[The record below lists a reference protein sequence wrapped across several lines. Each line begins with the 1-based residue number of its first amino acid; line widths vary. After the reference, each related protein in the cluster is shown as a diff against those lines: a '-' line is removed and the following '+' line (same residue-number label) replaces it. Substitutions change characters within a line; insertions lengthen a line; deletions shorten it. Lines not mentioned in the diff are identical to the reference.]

1 MMLISAST
9 WMHLGGEMMAAER
22 KVILETRG
30 LTKHYGG
37 VQALNNADFKMYA
50 DEHIAIVGDNGAGK
64 STFVRNIT
72 GVEQPTAGEVLI
84 DGQPVRF
91 KAPTD
96 ARAHGI
102 ETVYQN
108 LALADHLNVPE
119 NIFLGREEVYFEFG
133 PLSWLKK
140 KAMVR
145 RADALLAE
153 TGIKIPDAK
162 QPVAGMSGGQR
173 QCVAISR
180 AAGWGSK
187 LIIMDEPTA
196 ALGIQETTRVENI
209 IRGLKTRG
217 VPVIIVSHNLR
228 QVFNLVDR
236 IVVFRQGRIA
246 GVLDAKIASGNDVV
260 AMITGVDQGVH
271 QNASYI

>member
-1 MMLISAST
+1 MQT
-9 WMHLGGEMMAAER
+9 PR
-22 KVILETRG
+22 KIILETKS

-37 VQALNNADFKMYA
+37 VQALNNADFKMYS
-50 DEHIAIVGDNGAGK
+50 DEHVAIVGDNGAGK

-72 GVEQPTAGEVLI
+72 GVEQRTSGDVLF
-84 DGQPVRF
+84 DGVSVNF
-91 KAPTD
+91 NAPSE
-96 ARAHGI
+96 ARAMGI

-108 LALADHLNVPE
+108 LALADHLDVPS
-119 NIFLGREEVYFEFG
+119 NIFLGREEVYFKAG
-133 PLSWLKK
+133 PLSWLNK
-140 KAMVR
+140 KAMHK
-145 RADALLAE
+145 RAIELLDD
-153 TGIKIPDAK
+153 TGIKIPDLT

-196 ALGIQETTRVENI
+196 ALGIQETTRVEEI
-209 IRGLKTRG
+209 IRNLKTRG

-236 IVVFRQGRIA
+236 IVVFRQGRIV
-246 GVLDAKIASGNDVV
+246 GILDAKKASGNDVV

-271 QNASYI
+271 ENASYI

>member
-1 MMLISAST
+1 MQT
-9 WMHLGGEMMAAER
+9 PR
-22 KVILETRG
+22 KIILETKS

-37 VQALNNADFKMYA
+37 VQALNDANFKMYS
-50 DEHIAIVGDNGAGK
+50 DEHVAIVGDNGAGK

-72 GVEQPTAGEVLI
+72 GVEQRTSGDILF
-84 DGQPVRF
+84 DGVSVNF
-91 KAPTD
+91 NAPSE
-96 ARAHGI
+96 ARAMGI

-108 LALADHLNVPE
+108 LALADHLDVPS
-119 NIFLGREEVYFEFG
+119 NIFLGREEVYFKAG
-133 PLSWLKK
+133 PLSWLNK
-140 KAMVR
+140 KAMHK
-145 RADALLAE
+145 RAIELLDD
-153 TGIKIPDAK
+153 TGIKIPDLT

-196 ALGIQETTRVENI
+196 ALGIQETTRVEEI
-209 IRGLKTRG
+209 IRNLKTRG

-236 IVVFRQGRIA
+236 IVVFRQGRIV
-246 GVLDAKIASGNDVV
+246 GILDAKKASGNDVV

-271 QNASYI
+271 ENASYI